1 MGANALEIRRVCG
14 ALGAEV
20 RGLDLRRPLGEREF
34 DELHAALLQHRVVFL
49 RDQEIGDE
57 QQLAL
62 ARRFGSPTI
71 YPALRA
77 LGVERPLE
85 FIEDTEQSPP
95 KADGWHTD
103 ITWVANPPRYGIL
116 HARVI
121 PEYGGDTIWVNLELA
136 WRQLSPRMQRMLEG
150 LVVHHD
156 VDENFHRN
164 VAAILGPEKL
174 ERVRAHVA
182 GGADHPLV
190 IRHPLTG
197 EKLLYVAGYWM
208 KHVCELSEDESRTL
222 LDFLMRHVTQP
233 GLQVRWRWRR
243 NDVAIWDERA
253 TLHRALGDHYPPH
266 RLMRRCTVD
275 DPAHPPAARVED

>member
-1 MGANALEIRRVCG
+1 MGETALEIRRVSG
-14 ALGAEV
+14 ALGAEI
-20 RGLDLRRPLGEREF
+20 RGLDLREPLGDRQF
-34 DELHAALLQHRVVFL
+34 AELHEALLAHKVVFL
-49 RDQEIGDE
+49 RDQAIADE

-62 ARRFGSPTI
+62 ARRLGVPTI

-77 LGVERPLE
+77 LGVDRPLE
-85 FIEDTEQSPP
+85 FIEDHEKSPP

-136 WRQLSPRMQRMLEG
+136 WRQLSPVMQRMLEG

-156 VDENFHRN
+156 VDEIFHAS
-164 VAAILGPEKL
+164 VEQLLGPENAA
-174 ERVRAHVA
+174 RVRAHVS

-208 KHVCELSEDESRTL
+208 KHVRDMTEDESRTV

-233 GLQVRWRWRR
+233 GFQVRWRWRPD
-243 NDVAIWDERA
+243 DVAIWDERA
-253 TLHRALGDHYPPH
+253 TLHRALGDHYPQR

-275 DPAHPPAARVED
+275 DPAHPPAAG

>member
-1 MGANALEIRRVCG
+1 MGEPAIEVRRISG
-14 ALGAEV
+14 ALGAEIH
-20 RGLDLRRPLGEREF
+20 GLDLGKPLADRQFEA
-34 DELHAALLQHRVVFL
+34 LHAALLAHKVVFL
-49 RDQEIGDE
+49 RDQAIADE

-62 ARRFGSPTI
+62 ARRLGVPTI

-77 LGVERPLE
+77 LGVDRPLE
-85 FIEDTEQSPP
+85 FIEDDEQSPP

-136 WRQLSPRMQRMLEG
+136 YQQLSAVMQRMLEG

-156 VDENFHRN
+156 VDEAFHRS
-164 VAAILGPEKL
+164 VAQILGPDNV
-174 ERVRAHVA
+174 ERVRRAIE

-197 EKLLYVAGYWM
+197 QKLLYAAGYWM
-208 KHVCELSEDESRTL
+208 KFVRDMSEEESRTL
-222 LDFLMRHVTQP
+222 LDFVMRHATQP
-233 GLQVRWRWRR
+233 GFQVRWRWRPD
-243 NDVAIWDERA
+243 DVAIWDERA
-253 TLHRALGDHYPPH
+253 TLHRALGDHYPQR

-275 DPAHPPAARVED
+275 DPAHPPAA

>member
-1 MGANALEIRRVCG
+1 MGETAIDIRRVSG
-14 ALGAEV
+14 ALGAELL
-20 RGLDLRRPLGEREF
+20 GLDLREPLGDRQF
-34 DELHAALLQHRVVFL
+34 DELHAALLAHKVVFL
-49 RDQEIGDE
+49 RDQDIADE

-62 ARRFGSPTI
+62 ARRLGVPTI

-77 LGVERPLE
+77 IGVDRPLE

-121 PEYGGDTIWVNLELA
+121 PEYGGDTLWVNLELA
-136 WRQLSPRMQRMLEG
+136 WRQLSPVMQRMLEG

-156 VDENFHRN
+156 VDEIFHRS
-164 VAAILGPEKL
+164 VEQILGSENAA
-174 ERVRAHVA
+174 RVRTQVS

-208 KHVCELSEDESRTL
+208 KHVRDMTEDESRTL

-233 GLQVRWRWRR
+233 GFQVRWRWRA

-253 TLHRALGDHYPPH
+253 TLHRALGDHYPQR

-275 DPAHPPAARVED
+275 DPAHPPAA